1 MSRGDSDIR
10 RNDSSVHSELPGV
23 DRAGEAEAEV
33 RQVTWGA
40 ALRWSQCSLGGTKME
55 KPKWTAKCPC
65 QVSET
70 LRSAHPPPS
79 GKEMRQE
86 RLV

>member
-33 RQVTWGA
+33 RP
-40 ALRWSQCSLGGTKME
+40 SHLGGST
-55 KPKWTAKCPC
+55 
-65 QVSET
+65 
-70 LRSAHPPPS
+70 
-79 GKEMRQE
+79 
-86 RLV
+86 